1 MRFPLSVQNKKIIE
15 KMTDDDYR
23 VGDEKVEWELKRQE
37 DHFRDWVTK
46 DGPLLSLCVVGVPP
60 RRIARLLG
68 LEGVVGMTVLIRCAT
83 IAAGLHRQAGSYKR
97 FSLFK
102 RALSDERPE
111 GSGARDGASAL
122 GFAETQLAYEQAA
135 NGLFAAL
142 DSWTSV
148 WRRAVIYAAELVV
161 ALDVK

>member
-1 MRFPLSVQNKKIIE
+1 
-15 KMTDDDYR
+15 
-23 VGDEKVEWELKRQE
+23 
-37 DHFRDWVTK
+37 
-46 DGPLLSLCVVGVPP
+46 
-60 RRIARLLG
+60 
-68 LEGVVGMTVLIRCAT
+68 MTVSIRCAT
-83 IAAGLHRQAGSYKR
+83 IAVGLHRQARSYKR
-97 FSLFK
+97 VSLFK
-102 RALSDERPE
+102 RPLSDERPE
-111 GSGARDGASAL
+111 VSGARDGASAL

>member
-1 MRFPLSVQNKKIIE
+1 
-15 KMTDDDYR
+15 
-23 VGDEKVEWELKRQE
+23 
-37 DHFRDWVTK
+37 
-46 DGPLLSLCVVGVPP
+46 
-60 RRIARLLG
+60 
-68 LEGVVGMTVLIRCAT
+68 
-83 IAAGLHRQAGSYKR
+83 
-97 FSLFK
+97 
-102 RALSDERPE
+102 
-111 GSGARDGASAL
+111 L